1 MLFYLISE
9 HLFTW
14 KKNISGKANK
24 TSKKKKKRK
33 PYKHAFHTYLTRGHK
48 VFQPTCKKSR
58 VGFIFCFPERVC
70 CTLPVT
76 STALSPTGSSALLPR
91 YAEET
96 RHVPQKTTSPPAAPS
111 VATHSSPSKTGRSLQ
126 TSTFAFS
133 TGLLLATQ
141 SAVTPKS
148 TVTPAQNHP
157 KGLPARASIGRGE
170 EQAHAPQHRPGKS
183 RYC

>member
-14 KKNISGKANK
+14 KK
-24 TSKKKKKRK
+24 TSPAKQIKRAKKKRK

-58 VGFIFCFPERVC
+58 VGFFFFRFPERIC
-70 CTLPVT
+70 GTLPVM

-96 RHVPQKTTSPPAAPS
+96 RHVPQKTTSPSAAPS

-141 SAVTPKS
+141 SRVTPKS

-157 KGLPARASIGRGE
+157 KGLLARASIGRGE